1 MVTLTNLQDDL
12 QARMADKS
20 ARFLVDADC
29 TRYLNIAYHDFVSKT
44 EILLREWGFSV
55 KANQFL
61 YSAPSDMIKPGIM
74 MWMQS
79 SRRKLEYHPLS
90 YFADNGGLDLTSS
103 GPANFFTW
111 YEGDDKFR
119 LWPTPST
126 TSEATA
132 INHPGGLG
140 SAVTTIT
147 VDDASDLRD
156 TGWVQIENEKI
167 LYYAKSGNVL
177 QQCVRGVGGTT
188 AADHTDDS
196 VVSQIDVH
204 LWYYYQ
210 PADLSSGSDTP
221 EIPAPYHD
229 NLVLGALYHAL
240 RSDGRD
246 QEASVIFQ
254 EWTGA
259 IAFARGEAQKAQ
271 SSNYIAVNLADGYE

>member
-1 MVTLTNLQDDL
+1 MTTLTNLQDDL

-20 ARFLVDADC
+20 ARFIVDADA
-29 TRYLNIAYHDFVSKT
+29 TRYLNIAYHEFVNKT
-44 EILLREWGFSV
+44 EMLLREWGFAV
-55 KANQFL
+55 IANQFL
-61 YSAPSDMIKPGIM
+61 YSAPTDMIKPGVM
-74 MWMQS
+74 MWMQN
-79 SRRKLEYHPLS
+79 SRRKLGYHPLG
-90 YFADNGGLDLTSS
+90 YLADNGGLDLTSS
-103 GPANFFTW
+103 GPAHSFTW

-119 LWPTPST
+119 LWPTPSS

-132 INHPGGLG
+132 INQVGGI
-140 SAVTTIT
+140 SAAVTTIT

-156 TGWVQIENEKI
+156 TGWVQIEDEKI
-167 LYYAKSGNVL
+167 LYYAKSGNIL
-177 QQCVRGVGGTT
+177 QQCSRGMGGTT

-229 NLVLGALYHAL
+229 NLVLGALYHSL

-246 QEASVIFQ
+246 KEASVIFQ
-254 EWTGA
+254 EWA
-259 IAFARGEAQKAQ
+259 SAMAYAKGEAQKAQ

>member
-1 MVTLTNLQDDL
+1 MATLTNLQDDL

-20 ARFLVDADC
+20 GRFLTDADC
-29 TRYLNIAYHDFVSKT
+29 TRYLNIAYHEFVLKT
-44 EILLREWGFSV
+44 ESLLREWGFSV
-55 KANQFL
+55 TANQFL
-61 YSAPSDMIKPGIM
+61 YGAPSDMIKPGIM

-126 TSEATA
+126 TSASTTM
-132 INHPGGLG
+132 NDSGGI
-140 SAVTTIT
+140 S
-147 VDDASDLRD
+147 ASDSSVILTSAANFRD
-156 TGWVQIENEKI
+156 QGMILIDNEQMH
-167 LYYAKSGNVL
+167 YYAKSGNTL
-177 QQCVRGVGGTT
+177 QQLVRGVGGTT
-188 AADHTDDS
+188 AASHSDG
-196 VVSQIDVH
+196 VAVSQSDIH

-229 NLVLGALYHAL
+229 TIVLGALYQAL
-240 RSDGRD
+240 RADGRD
-246 QEASVIFQ
+246 QEASIVLQ
-254 EWTGA
+254 EWMQNM
-259 IAFARGEAQKAQ
+259 AFAKGEVQKAQ
-271 SSNYIAVNLADGYE
+271 ASNYISVNLADGYE

>member
-20 ARFLVDADC
+20 GRFLVDADA
-29 TRYLNIAYHDFVSKT
+29 TRYLNIAYHEFVNKT
-44 EILLREWGFSV
+44 ECLLRESGFSV
-55 KANQFL
+55 TANQFL
-61 YSAPSDMIKPGIM
+61 YGAPADMIKPGIM
-74 MWMQS
+74 MWMQN
-79 SRRKLEYHPLS
+79 SRIKLEYHPLN
-90 YFADNGGLDLTSS
+90 YFAENGGLDLTSS
-103 GPANFFTW
+103 GPSRSFTW

-119 LWPTPST
+119 LWPTPSS

-132 INHPGGLG
+132 INQVGGIS

-167 LYYAKSGNVL
+167 LYYAKSGNIL
-177 QQCVRGVGGTT
+177 QQCARGMGGTT
-188 AADHTDDS
+188 AATHSDD
-196 VVSQIDVH
+196 VAVSQIDVH

-221 EIPAPYHD
+221 ELPAPYHD
-229 NLVLGALYHAL
+229 SLVLGALYHAL

-246 QEASVIFQ
+246 AEANIALQ
-254 EWTGA
+254 EWAGNIGYA
-259 IAFARGEAQKAQ
+259 KGEFQKGQ
-271 SSNYIAVNLADGYE
+271 SSNFIAVNLADGYD

>member
-1 MVTLTNLQDDL
+1 MATLTNLQDDL

-20 ARFLVDADC
+20 GRFLTDADC
-29 TRYLNIAYHDFVSKT
+29 TRYLNIAYHEFVLKT
-44 EILLREWGFSV
+44 ESLLREWGFSV
-55 KANQFL
+55 TANQFL

-74 MWMQS
+74 MWMQN
-79 SRRKLEYHPLS
+79 SRRKLEYHPLN

-103 GPANFFTW
+103 GPANSFTW

-119 LWPTPST
+119 LWPTPSS

-132 INHPGGLG
+132 INQVGGINT
-140 SAVTTIT
+140 SVTTIT

-167 LYYAKSGNVL
+167 LYYAKSGNIL
-177 QQCVRGVGGTT
+177 QQCARGMGGTT
-188 AADHTDDS
+188 AATHSDD
-196 VVSQIDVH
+196 VAVSQIDVH

-229 NLVLGALYHAL
+229 TIVLGALYQAL
-240 RSDGRD
+240 RADGRD
-246 QEASVIFQ
+246 QEASIVLQ
-254 EWTGA
+254 EWMQNM
-259 IAFARGEAQKAQ
+259 AFAKGEVQKAQ
-271 SSNYIAVNLADGYE
+271 ASNYISVNLADGYE